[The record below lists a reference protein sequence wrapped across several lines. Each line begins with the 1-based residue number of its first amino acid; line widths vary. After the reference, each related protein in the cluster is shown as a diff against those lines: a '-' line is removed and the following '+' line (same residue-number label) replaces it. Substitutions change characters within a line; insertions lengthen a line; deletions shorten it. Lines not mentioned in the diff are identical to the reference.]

1 MLIFSGQDVEQA
13 SGRKA
18 EISARLSILDLR
30 PFLRELL
37 GKAGELLFSLG
48 KLRRNGRKFLLILC
62 KLQKPKKPSF
72 SLLTAYGL
80 KFFEQEKV
88 CQESSLFCRKTATF
102 VGWIGAAE
110 ETHLCAT
117 FLTGNIHKKHNSI

>member
-18 EISARLSILDLR
+18 EISARLSTLDLR
-30 PFLRELL
+30 PFLRKLL

-48 KLRRNGRKFLLILC
+48 KLRRNGRKCLLILC

-72 SLLTAYGL
+72 LLLTAYGL
-80 KFFEQEKV
+80 KFLDKKKCAKNLRSSAEK
-88 CQESSLFCRKTATF
+88 L
-102 VGWIGAAE
+102 
-110 ETHLCAT
+110 LP
-117 FLTGNIHKKHNSI
+117 L